1 MMRPI
6 TCRLALVAAAA
17 VLLLVPAAASATAS
31 PEAITSAMN
40 KGVTYLKGL
49 QDKETGAIPGFGG
62 DWALTS
68 FAAAGVA
75 AADVNKGEKS
85 NTDARSW
92 YEGEVGVVTWPGI
105 ENPAA
110 TEFERAALL
119 AYAAGIDPARVS
131 KRQNLIA
138 KVVSYYQ
145 SESPGYYGST
155 LNSTV
160 FGLLALA
167 DTKTTGGVQ
176 RLPQIVLDQAVAA
189 VKANQHSDGGWT
201 WEKAA
206 GNEEA
211 LKKASE
217 PDMTGAAMAALCTA
231 GVANTNEA
239 IVNAKKYLTSI
250 FVSSSGAFKSEFG
263 VNTDSNAWAVE
274 GLKACGIDPQG
285 AEFTGPA
292 PAKNTPLNFLISQQ
306 LAGGGF
312 RYGTSGSTV
321 SEYASQDAVRALGSG
336 GFTATPP
343 TPSGGAPQW
352 KGASEFATGESEAA
366 SLALIVN
373 NGTSPLKICSV
384 SLAPKATTTTLA
396 TVLDAAVKATTP
408 SGCVS
413 GYLPAS
419 GEGAI
424 TQVNGYPVAPEE
436 KWNIVIDGGE
446 AKQAKRSTVIHLGDT
461 IYLRFN

>member
-1 MMRPI
+1 MRHI
-6 TCRLALVAAAA
+6 TCRAALLAAAIA
-17 VLLLVPAAASATAS
+17 SLLAPAAASATATA
-31 PEAITSAMN
+31 EQITSSMN

-49 QDKETGAIPGFGG
+49 QKESGEIPGFGG

-68 FAAAGVA
+68 FAAANVA
-75 AADVNKGEKS
+75 AADVNKAKKEG
-85 NTDARSW
+85 TDARSW
-92 YEGEVGVVTWPGI
+92 YEKEVGAVTWPG
-105 ENPAA
+105 EGAVA
-110 TEFERAALL
+110 TDFERAALIS
-119 AYAAGIDPARVS
+119 YAAGIDPARVS

-145 SESPGYYGST
+145 TESPGYYGT
-155 LNSTV
+155 TFNATV

-176 RLPQIVLDQAVAA
+176 RVPQVVLDQAVEA
-189 VKANQHSDGGWT
+189 VKANQHTDGGWT

-206 GNEEA
+206 GNEAA
-211 LKKASE
+211 LKKPSE

-231 GVANTNEA
+231 GVANTNETV
-239 IVNAKKYLTSI
+239 VNAKEYLVSI
-250 FVSSSGAFKSEFG
+250 FVSSSGAFESEFG
-263 VNTDSNAWAVE
+263 VNTDSTAWAVA

-292 PAKNTPLNFLISQQ
+292 PAKKTPLDFLISQQ
-306 LAGGGF
+306 VTGGGF
-312 RYGTSGSTV
+312 RYGTSGSTANLY
-321 SEYASQDAVRALGSG
+321 SSQNAVRALGSG

-343 TPSGGAPQW
+343 TPSSGPQW
-352 KGASEFATGESEAA
+352 KGVSEFATGESETA
-366 SLALIVN
+366 SLALIVDS
-373 NGTSPLKICSV
+373 GSSPLKVCSV

-396 TVLDAAVKATTP
+396 VVLDAAVKGTTP

-424 TQVNGYPVAPEE
+424 TQVNGYPATPAE
-436 KWNIVIDGGE
+436 KWNIVIDGGSK
-446 AKQAKRSTVIHLGDT
+446 AQAKRTTTIHVGDT
-461 IYLRFN
+461 IYLKYE